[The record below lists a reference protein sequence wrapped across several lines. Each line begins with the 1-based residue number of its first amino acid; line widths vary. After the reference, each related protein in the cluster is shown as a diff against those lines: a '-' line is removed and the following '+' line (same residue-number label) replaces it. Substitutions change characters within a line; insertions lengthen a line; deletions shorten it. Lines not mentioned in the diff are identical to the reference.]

1 MSVRANSARSRWPR
15 VRITPAGWLFSVITI
30 LVGLATVYSQPALMF
45 VVFGVM
51 LGAVLFS
58 VLLSRRMVLA
68 ADVRRDMPER
78 VWQNQTVHLAY
89 ALRNTRRRGACL
101 GLNVEEISPASI
113 ESVSAYCVHLGPR
126 SVFRAGARFVARRR
140 GRIHL
145 SGVRLFTR
153 FPFGLVESSR
163 RIDLPKSLVIWPA
176 LGQLKRRLLDRGA
189 VETSSA
195 APSGA
200 TGGQDEFFGLREYR
214 EGDNPRW
221 IHWRRSAAC
230 RVPVVR
236 EMAKPL
242 PETLWVIVDTY
253 WPDKLEDAT
262 LCREKLLRF
271 AGTLIDHALSR
282 GYLVGLALAYS
293 DRARVLAPA
302 EGRGQR
308 SALLDAL
315 ADADENTKIP
325 LEDLLGR
332 LARGQ
337 MRMAQVVLV
346 APDSQRLASAP
357 LGGVRAEC
365 RSVTVITDKRLPEVF
380 EDNPLA
386 VAAENAS

>member
-1 MSVRANSARSRWPR
+1 
-15 VRITPAGWLFSVITI
+15 
-30 LVGLATVYSQPALMF
+30 MF

-58 VLLSRRMVLA
+58 ALLSRRMVLA
-68 ADVRRDMPER
+68 ADARRDMPER
-78 VWQNQTVHLAY
+78 AWQNQTVHLAY
-89 ALRNTRRRGACL
+89 ALRNTHKRGACL
-101 GLNVEEISPASI
+101 GLNVEEVSAANI
-113 ESVSAYCVHLGPR
+113 ESIGGYCVHLGPQ

-140 GRIHL
+140 GRIDL

-163 RIDLPKSLVIWPA
+163 RVDLPKSLVIWPA

-221 IHWRRSAAC
+221 IHWRRSAA
-230 RVPVVR
+230 RDIPVIR

-242 PETLWVIVDTY
+242 PEVLWLIVDTY
-253 WPDKLEDAT
+253 WPNKLTDAT
-262 LCREKLLRF
+262 LRREKLLRF
-271 AGTLIDHALSR
+271 AGTLIDHALAR
-282 GYLVGLALAYS
+282 GYLVGLAVAYS
-293 DRARVLAPA
+293 DQVKALVPA

-325 LEDLLGR
+325 LEDLLSH
-332 LARGQ
+332 LARAQ
-337 MRMAQVVLV
+337 MRTAQVVLV
-346 APDSQRLASAP
+346 APDSQRLTSSP
-357 LGGVRAEC
+357 LGAVRAEC
-365 RSVTVITDKRLPEVF
+365 RSLTVIAEDRLPEVF

-386 VAAENAS
+386 VAAENAT